1 MNSWWELGDWRGFRG
16 NDLAVHEIVCPFCH
30 ERGNFSF
37 AHRAD
42 KKKPNASKVLHF
54 DTLKCGSCAGYVMVL
69 WSTSHFGGG
78 LHDFRTLP
86 WPLRREKIPGIRLAG
101 DSSTNTGRNSR
112 NGLGTL
118 EVPNGNGAVNCIGS
132 IGASPLRVTIPAW
145 VGRS

>member
-1 MNSWWELGDWRGFRG
+1 MDYKLSKHLKQLCDEYAAPISVVFPDWQPR
-16 NDLAVHEIVCPFCH
+16 VYEV
-30 ERGNFSF
+30 
-37 AHRAD
+37 
-42 KKKPNASKVLHF
+42 V
-54 DTLKCGSCAGYVMVL
+54 KC
-69 WSTSHFGGG
+69 
-78 LHDFRTLP
+78 
-86 WPLRREKIPGIRLAG
+86 IRLAG

>member
-1 MNSWWELGDWRGFRG
+1 VEVALADFMNPQR
-16 NDLAVHEIVCPFCH
+16 
-30 ERGNFSF
+30 
-37 AHRAD
+37 
-42 KKKPNASKVLHF
+42 
-54 DTLKCGSCAGYVMVL
+54 
-69 WSTSHFGGG
+69 
-78 LHDFRTLP
+78 
-86 WPLRREKIPGIRLAG
+86 IRLAG

>member
-1 MNSWWELGDWRGFRG
+1 MEPTLRDGCWILINQEKREPEHGKILVIRTEDDG
-16 NDLAVHEIVCPFCH
+16 VIVKRTILDEEEGWLVASDNP
-30 ERGNFSF
+30 
-37 AHRAD
+37 D
-42 KKKPNASKVLHF
+42 KK
-54 DTLKCGSCAGYVMVL
+54 T
-69 WSTSHFGGG
+69 W
-78 LHDFRTLP
+78 R
-86 WPLRREKIPGIRLAG
+86 IRLAG

>member
-1 MNSWWELGDWRGFRG
+1 MTARAPLGPLLRAFFADHLLQQKAVSPQTIHAYRDAFRR
-16 NDLAVHEIVCPFCH
+16 LLTC
-30 ERGNFSF
+30 
-37 AHRAD
+37 
-42 KKKPNASKVLHF
+42 
-54 DTLKCGSCAGYVMVL
+54 
-69 WSTSHFGGG
+69 
-78 LHDFRTLP
+78 
-86 WPLRREKIPGIRLAG
+86 IRLAG

>member
-1 MNSWWELGDWRGFRG
+1 MAKSDAQIATPKQQYLDLGVEVERDVGGIEMGVLENGIAYLTQRG
-16 NDLAVHEIVCPFCH
+16 LAHIL
-30 ERGNFSF
+30 G
-37 AHRAD
+37 
-42 KKKPNASKVLHF
+42 
-54 DTLKCGSCAGYVMVL
+54 
-69 WSTSHFGGG
+69 
-78 LHDFRTLP
+78 
-86 WPLRREKIPGIRLAG
+86 GIRLAG